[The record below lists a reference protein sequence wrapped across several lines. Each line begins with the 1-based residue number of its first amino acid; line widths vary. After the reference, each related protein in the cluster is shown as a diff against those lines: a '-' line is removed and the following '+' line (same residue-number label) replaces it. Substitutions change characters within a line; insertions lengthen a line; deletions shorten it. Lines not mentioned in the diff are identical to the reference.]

1 MENRINITDFILLK
15 TQHKRK
21 YKAIFCTLYQIR
33 VQGWLL
39 YICIDI
45 EWLVLVSCA
54 FQRSVI
60 VLLFHTIHCYIK
72 TFNMVHWIDQSF
84 VHYSQFE
91 MAKLTKSLFKI
102 RKLHHHSVFMLN
114 YL

>member
-1 MENRINITDFILLK
+1 MGNRIKITANNFFLK
-15 TQHKRK
+15 HSKKK

-45 EWLVLVSCA
+45 ELLVLVSCA

-60 VLLFHTIHCYIK
+60 VLLFHTVHCYIK
-72 TFNMVHWIDQSF
+72 TFSMVHWIDQSF
-84 VHYSQFE
+84 VHYSQIE
-91 MAKLTKSLFKI
+91 MAKLNKSLFK
-102 RKLHHHSVFMLN
+102 
-114 YL
+114 